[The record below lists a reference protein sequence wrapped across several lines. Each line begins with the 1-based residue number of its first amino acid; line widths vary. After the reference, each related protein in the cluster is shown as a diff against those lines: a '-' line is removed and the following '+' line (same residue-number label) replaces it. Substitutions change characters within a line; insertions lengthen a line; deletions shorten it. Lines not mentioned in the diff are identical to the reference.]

1 MWLAGNL
8 QNKIIEKQVMLA
20 MKIPFG
26 SWKSIFKFPT
36 IIKTSP
42 VFNENATPTLW
53 LFLPVAS
60 AAGN

>member
-42 VFNENATPTLW
+42 VFNENAPPHYDCFYL
-53 LFLPVAS
+53 
-60 AAGN
+60 